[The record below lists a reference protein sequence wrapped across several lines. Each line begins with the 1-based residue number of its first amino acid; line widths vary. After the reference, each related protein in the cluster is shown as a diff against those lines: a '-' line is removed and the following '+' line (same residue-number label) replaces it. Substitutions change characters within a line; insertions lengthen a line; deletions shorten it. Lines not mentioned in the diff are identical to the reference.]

1 MEFRHL
7 RYFLAVAEELHFGRA
22 AQRLHISQ
30 PPLSLNIRQLEEELG
45 VRLFERNSRE
55 VRLTAAGQA
64 FEPQARKLL
73 DQAIQAAQR
82 AREAEMGVIGHL
94 RIGFVG
100 TSLLRGLPQAVRH
113 FQRQYPRVRLSM
125 RELNSSEQFPELAMG
140 HLDLGF
146 VHSARLPPELD
157 RRLYRSE
164 SLMCCLPIN
173 HPQATRRLVDLRRLR
188 DETFVSF
195 ARHVSPDYYERI
207 HALCT
212 DAGFKPEVVHEA
224 RQWMSVLLMVSQG
237 MGVALVPEVMRN
249 AGIEGVVLRPVAGA
263 TALSQ
268 TYCVWRRDTDIPA
281 LKGFLDCLSWEDARV
296 PSARKSAA
304 PQSTSAPPR

>member
-22 AQRLHISQ
+22 ARRLHISQ
-30 PPLSLNIRQLEEELG
+30 PPLSLNIRQLEEDMG

-55 VRLTAAGQA
+55 VRLTAAGHA
-64 FEPQARKLL
+64 FMPQARALL
-73 DQAIQAAQR
+73 EQAVQAAQR
-82 AREAEMGVIGHL
+82 AREAERGVIGHL

-100 TSLLRGLPQAVRH
+100 TSLLRGLPQAVRR
-113 FQRQYPRVRLSM
+113 FQRIHPRVRLSM
-125 RELNSSEQFPELAMG
+125 RELNSGEQLPELAAG
-140 HLDLGF
+140 RLDLGF
-146 VHSARLPPELD
+146 VHTARLPPELD

-164 SLMCCLPIN
+164 SLVCCLPAT
-173 HPQATRRLVDLRRLR
+173 HPQAGRRQVDLRQLR

-212 DAGFKPEVVHEA
+212 DAGFMPEVVHEA

-237 MGVALVPEVMRN
+237 MGVALVPQVMRH
-249 AGIEGVVLRPVAGA
+249 AGIEGVVLRPVAGG

-268 TYCVWRRDTDIPA
+268 TYCVWRRDVDMPTLSA
-281 LKGFLDCLSWEDARV
+281 FLDCLSWRDR
-296 PSARKSAA
+296 PA
-304 PQSTSAPPR
+304 PPPHKTEPGQSTSAPPR